1 MMWMNLEDIKQ
12 NKLDK
17 ERQIL
22 YDRTYGR
29 ELRGVKCV
37 EAVSR
42 IVVARSRGKDGLGK
56 LSFSGFRVSVLEDE
70 KLLETDGGDRCTTK

>member
-1 MMWMNLEDIKQ
+1 MEDIKQ

-22 YDRTYGR
+22 YDCNIWEVTKRSQMR
-29 ELRGVKCV
+29 
-37 EAVSR
+37 
-42 IVVARSRGKDGLGK
+42 RSRQNSGCQEPGKEGMGK

-70 KLLETDGGDRCTTK
+70 NF